1 MFLNVCF
8 SFIFYYCF
16 SNYIKRNIVS
26 CPQVINSLNIL
37 VNSSIISIST
47 TLYLTNSITEYIFIN
62 VLYLSIGYYINELL
76 FNYLYYYNRK
86 QLIIKSI
93 HHFIGIMG
101 ILLFYNY
108 KSIIALLFQTEISN
122 IPFEIRNL
130 LKNKDYPTSKTIC
143 ISVFYFLFLY
153 LRIIKG
159 YYLVIEVC
167 ERNIPGDCLLVNSI
181 YILWWYWFVLINYKV
196 FVRLCNLY
204 IMFINH

>member
-8 SFIFYYCF
+8 SFLFYYCF
-16 SNYIKRNIVS
+16 SHYIKKNIIN
-26 CPQVINSLNIL
+26 CQQVINSLNVL
-37 VNSSIISIST
+37 VNSCIISITT
-47 TLYLTNSITEYIFIN
+47 TLYLTNRISEYLFIN
-62 VLYLSIGYYINELL
+62 ILYLSIGYYISELL

-86 QLIIKSI
+86 QLIIKLI
-93 HHFIGIMG
+93 HHFTGIIGI
-101 ILLFYNY
+101 ISFYNY

-167 ERNIPGDCLLVNSI
+167 ERDIPCDCLSVNSI

-204 IMFINH
+204 NIY

>member
-8 SFIFYYCF
+8 SFLFYYCF
-16 SNYIKRNIVS
+16 SHYIKRNIIS
-26 CPQVINSLNIL
+26 CPQVINSLNVL

-47 TLYLTNSITEYIFIN
+47 TLYLTNCITDYLFVN

-93 HHFIGIMG
+93 HHFVGAMG
-101 ILLFYNY
+101 IISFYNY
-108 KSIIALLFQTEISN
+108 KSIIPLLFQTEISN

-130 LKNKDYPTSKTIC
+130 LKNKDYPILKTLC
-143 ISVFYFLFLY
+143 IIVFYFLFLY

-167 ERNIPGDCLLVNSI
+167 ERDIPSDCFLVNSI

-204 IMFINH
+204 NIY